1 MATLTLSIFQAL
13 ARSQTP
19 EAKLNWL
26 DMAADRAAK
35 GGSQVLVCPELYLS
49 GYHAGDRLRER
60 SQRHDGGYARQ
71 VGDIALMHQIAIAYT
86 YPEYHASSLYNAV
99 GFVGA
104 DGQLIGHHRKN
115 VLNGDYEA
123 RHFTADHGIRLF
135 DYAGWRIGMLV
146 GHDIEYPEAARQ
158 AALAGAE
165 LLIVPAALT
174 AERGFI
180 GDKMVPVRAFENGLY
195 LACANWAGTEGGT
208 AWLGGS
214 RIIAPDG
221 SDEVIAGGREEI
233 VTAVLQKPRIAAA
246 REALPYLARCGS
258 LNAD

>member
-1 MATLTLSIFQAL
+1 MSTLTLSLFQAL
-13 ARSQTP
+13 ARPQTP

-49 GYHAGDRLRER
+49 GYHAGDNLRER
-60 SQRHDGGYARQ
+60 AQRYDGGYARQ
-71 VGDIALMHQIAIAYT
+71 VGDIARIHQIAIAYA
-86 YPEYHASSLYNAV
+86 YPEYHSGSLYDAV

-115 VLNGDYEA
+115 FLSGDYEN
-123 RHFTADHGIRLF
+123 RHFTADHGITLF
-135 DYAGWRIGMLV
+135 DYANWRIGMLV
-146 GHDIEYPEAARQ
+146 GHDCEFPEAARQ

-165 LLIVPAALT
+165 LLIVPAALS
-174 AERGFI
+174 AEQGFI
-180 GDKMVPVRAFENGLY
+180 ADKLVAVRAFENGLY
-195 LACANWAGTEGGT
+195 LACANWAGTEDST
-208 AWLGGS
+208 TWLGGS

-233 VTAVLQKPRIAAA
+233 VTAVLEKDRIRAA
-246 REALPYLARCGS
+246 RNDQPYLTERKAFGEG
-258 LNAD
+258 